1 MANLITEKQKKAVK
15 NEYIIRASSV
25 SLLIP
30 ISLLGL
36 FLLAYVIPYYLSVR
50 EKDLWVAEQFKT
62 VINVEN
68 KENTGESMTRAVS
81 QTLDELKAVENYSKG
96 TFIPSTYFNKIIENK
111 NSNIKITK
119 LSFSLLRQGQG
130 QFFVTGVSKNRE
142 GLVSFI
148 EDLKSKA
155 EFYSVDSPVSDF
167 AKDSDIPFTLNIKN
181 AI

>member
-1 MANLITEKQKKAVK
+1 MANLITEKQKKAIK
-15 NEYIIRASSV
+15 TEYIIRASSV

-36 FLLAYVIPYYLSVR
+36 FLLAYIVPYYVSVNK
-50 EKDLWVAEQFKT
+50 KDLWVAEQFKN

-68 KENTGESMTRAVS
+68 KENVGESMTRIVS
-81 QTLDELKAVENYSKG
+81 QTLDELKAVELYNKNN
-96 TFIPSTYFNKIIENK
+96 FIPSVYFNKIIENK

-119 LSFSLLRQGQG
+119 LSYNLVRQGQG
-130 QFFVTGVSKNRE
+130 QFFVSGISKNRD

-148 EDLKSKA
+148 DDLKSKA
-155 EFYSVDSPVSDF
+155 GFYSVESPVSDF
-167 AKDSDIPFTLNIKN
+167 AKDSDIPFTLNIKT